1 MQRRTFLHLMGK
13 TAAVAAMNHYLSP
26 VWAGNPSSRPIVTP
40 NIILIVA
47 DDLGYGD
54 ISCQGGSVPTPNIDS
69 IASNGVRFTSGYV
82 IAPVCTPSRA
92 GFMTG
97 RYQQRFG
104 FHNLPGI
111 PEWASPDFIFPATEK
126 MIPQHLSASGYQ
138 TGIFGKWHLGY
149 DPTSHPLERGFKQ
162 FYGILSGARSYLPG
176 DKSERGKL
184 YRDRELTKEPAYL
197 TEAIGEESVSF
208 IKNHAEHPFFLY
220 TSFTAVHT
228 PLQATEKYLARFA
241 AIDNE
246 KQRIYAAILSALDD
260 AVGAILAAVQAN
272 GLAEKTMI
280 VFISDNGGFT
290 LRDTPANNLPL
301 KGSKA
306 SLYEGGIRVP
316 FMIRW
321 DGTIPA
327 GVTNDT
333 PVISLDLLPTIL
345 TAALPAFG
353 STATS
358 ILDGQNLMPLLSG
371 DQQSLPERDFYW
383 LYEEQWAI
391 RSGDWKLVCA
401 DKATEPSLYNLAD
414 DIAETTDLS
423 AQQPQRVRELRE
435 KFETWAKPLPPPKYK
450 YNERKPAGAKE
461 GTE

>member
-1 MQRRTFLHLMGK
+1 M
-13 TAAVAAMNHYLSP
+13 
-26 VWAGNPSSRPIVTP
+26 
-40 NIILIVA
+40 
-47 DDLGYGD
+47 
-54 ISCQGGSVPTPNIDS
+54 
-69 IASNGVRFTSGYV
+69 
-82 IAPVCTPSRA
+82 
-92 GFMTG
+92 
-97 RYQQRFG
+97 
-104 FHNLPGI
+104 
-111 PEWASPDFIFPATEK
+111 
-126 MIPQHLSASGYQ
+126 
-138 TGIFGKWHLGY
+138 
-149 DPTSHPLERGFKQ
+149 
-162 FYGILSGARSYLPG
+162 
-176 DKSERGKL
+176 
-184 YRDRELTKEPAYL
+184 
-197 TEAIGEESVSF
+197 
-208 IKNHAEHPFFLY
+208 
-220 TSFTAVHT
+220 
-228 PLQATEKYLARFA
+228 
-241 AIDNE
+241 
-246 KQRIYAAILSALDD
+246 
-260 AVGAILAAVQAN
+260 
-272 GLAEKTMI
+272 
-280 VFISDNGGFT
+280 
-290 LRDTPANNLPL
+290 
-301 KGSKA
+301 
-306 SLYEGGIRVP
+306 YEGGIRVP